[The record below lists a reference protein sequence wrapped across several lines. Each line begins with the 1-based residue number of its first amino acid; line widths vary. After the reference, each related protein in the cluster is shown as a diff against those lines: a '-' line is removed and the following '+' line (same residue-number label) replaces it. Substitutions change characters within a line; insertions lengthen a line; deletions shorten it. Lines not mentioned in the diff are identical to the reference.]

1 MLYSAKSRPVTMTAF
16 LWASWTCLLFSI
28 VISYALLMDKEAWR
42 VYFVQY
48 DDETAQN
55 RPTPWHKSKIM
66 LYVIRVLL
74 VFSAFFLL
82 MHFVVPKGGE
92 ETPKTP
98 EKPVPANILN
108 NTTNKTFLR

>member
-1 MLYSAKSRPVTMTAF
+1 MTSF
-16 LWASWTCLLFSI
+16 LWASWFCLLFSI
-28 VISYALLMDKEAWR
+28 AISYALLMDKEAWR

-74 VFSAFFLL
+74 GFSAFFLL

-92 ETPKTP
+92 SSPKGP
-98 EKPVPANILN
+98 DQPIPVNISGN
-108 NTTNKTFLR
+108 VTGNKTIL